1 MSPSPSRSPHPK
13 SNGVS
18 ISSNIQHSPRS
29 SSISLGYSY
38 GQKSESSSFAYKI
51 SPGRSSN
58 GNGVVRNA
66 SASTSRRLTPSSSTS
81 SSPHHLPV
89 SLPPTVPRMCVIVG
103 RRGSVDSIA
112 SNRPSVHRRTSMSM
126 SIHSSTNASPN
137 LRNIG
142 EGVLDDSDSTSS
154 GSDGDEGG
162 ETAGVKSSDPEISH
176 RSLHSPLLSSLRM
189 TPAPSPLSRVVGHHA
204 WTEDEL
210 DRESNDDDDNASSP
224 SPQSTETDSD
234 ETRSTNKPKLS
245 RTNSERLKSRSRS
258 STIASLV
265 LPRPLM
271 HQDSRSSIRTVTAGE
286 TFLNGQEGSNGFQ
299 PENSSPHQRSI
310 TGHGR
315 QRSLAVSE
323 FMLNGTKSAF
333 MADQDEKNDSPDD
346 SPLSERRIET
356 IAVEDMR
363 FKETTLCALREA
375 LEVLV
380 EEV

>member
-1 MSPSPSRSPHPK
+1 
-13 SNGVS
+13 
-18 ISSNIQHSPRS
+18 
-29 SSISLGYSY
+29 
-38 GQKSESSSFAYKI
+38 
-51 SPGRSSN
+51 
-58 GNGVVRNA
+58 
-66 SASTSRRLTPSSSTS
+66 
-81 SSPHHLPV
+81 
-89 SLPPTVPRMCVIVG
+89 MCVLVG
-103 RRGSVDSIA
+103 RRGSVDSTA
-112 SNRPSVHRRTSMSM
+112 SNRPSVHRRASVSM
-126 SIHSSTNASPN
+126 SIYSSTNASPN

-142 EGVLDDSDSTSS
+142 EGDLDDSDSTSS

-162 ETAGVKSSDPEISH
+162 ETAGVKSSDAEISH
-176 RSLHSPLLSSLRM
+176 RPLHSPLLSSLRM
-189 TPAPSPLSRVVGHHA
+189 TPAPSPLSRVAGHHV

-234 ETRSTNKPKLS
+234 ETRSPNKPKPS
-245 RTNSERLKSRSRS
+245 QKNSERIKSRSRS

-271 HQDSRSSIRTVTAGE
+271 HQDSRSSVRTVTAGE
-286 TFLNGQEGSNGFQ
+286 TSFNGLEGSNGFQ
-299 PENSSPHQRSI
+299 PENGSPHQRST

-323 FMLNGTKSAF
+323 FMLNGAKSAF
-333 MADQDEKNDSPDD
+333 VADQDERNDSPDGCR
-346 SPLSERRIET
+346 LSERRIET

-375 LEVLV
+375 LEVFA